1 MKRLLLCLVAS
12 SFVFAT
18 ACRSRVSEVEPS
30 ESFRKAMEEVM
41 QRQPEKN
48 KVKPADLENR
58 KEPVTLRLSL
68 SDALDLAA
76 MHNRAILFSAL
87 AVELS
92 RTSTMASKAN
102 LDITAGATLGYRRS
116 ESALQTVL
124 PGDTRSSDITATTT
138 YGINANLPFATGTN
152 VAIEAGFRRVDAN
165 SPFSKFE
172 FFPSST
178 ITLTQHLLKG
188 VGLVPN
194 LSNTWIAE
202 GNERIAELNL
212 SATRNAQAYAV
223 AVAYWDLVEA
233 REDFVV
239 LKDQATLADEAVLLA
254 ENRESAGLGTKLD
267 VLAQKSNR
275 SSLKRSLIQAEFLV
289 EQRTDELLRA
299 IHPNLLAGY
308 SLFSNY
314 KIEIETLTEAGTEV
328 PDEEKNKPSLI
339 NELKGALRKRP
350 EIAVARK
357 GIENAGLAITRD
369 EYGLLP
375 TLDLSGDFTVNGLGA
390 TANDSF
396 ESYTDFTN
404 LNYGF
409 SLTFGVPIQN
419 RAARAGLDASVIR
432 KRQAILDAREAETD
446 VIMEVAA
453 AVRGITSAIRGVSA
467 AQEAY
472 GFANDTHKA
481 EVERNR
487 AGLATAFE
495 VKQALNDLTAARR
508 DLVRARVEFEKAK
521 LALLKATGE
530 LGQ

>member
-12 SFVFAT
+12 SVVFTT
-18 ACRSRVSEVEPS
+18 ACRSRVTEVEPS

-41 QRQPEKN
+41 QRQPEKY

-58 KEPVTLRLSL
+58 KEAVILRLSL

-76 MHNRAILFSAL
+76 AHNRAILFSSL

-92 RTSTMASKAN
+92 RTTTMSSKSN

-124 PGDTRSSDITATTT
+124 PGDTRSADITATTT
-138 YGINANLPFATGTN
+138 YGLNANLPFATGTN
-152 VAIEAGFRRVDAN
+152 VALEAGFRRVDAN

-172 FFPSST
+172 FFPST
-178 ITLTQHLLKG
+178 KITLTQHLLNG

-212 SATRNAQAYAV
+212 ASTRNAQAYAV
-223 AVAYWDLVEA
+223 AIAYWDLVEA
-233 REDFVV
+233 REDFTV
-239 LKDQATLADEAVLLA
+239 LKDQATLAAEAVELA
-254 ENRESAGLGTKLD
+254 ENRASAGLGTKLD
-267 VLAQKSNR
+267 VLAQKSNLA
-275 SSLKRSLIQAEFLV
+275 SLRRSLIQAEYLV

-299 IHPNLLAGY
+299 IHPDLLNGY
-308 SLFSNY
+308 SLFTSY
-314 KIEIETLTEAGTEV
+314 KVEIETLTEAENEV
-328 PDEEKNKPSLI
+328 PEDFKPSLI
-339 NELKGALRKRP
+339 SELKGALRKRP
-350 EIAVARK
+350 EIAAARK

-369 EYGLLP
+369 EYDLLP

-390 TANDSF
+390 TASDSF

-409 SLTFGVPIQN
+409 ALTFGVPLQN

-453 AVRGITSAIRGVSA
+453 AVRGISSAIRGVLA

-481 EVERNR
+481 EVERNK

>member
-1 MKRLLLCLVAS
+1 
-12 SFVFAT
+12 VFAT
-18 ACRSRVSEVEPS
+18 ACRSRVTEVEPS
-30 ESFRKAMEEVM
+30 ENFRKAMEEVM

-58 KEPVTLRLSL
+58 KAPIILRLSL

-76 MHNRAILFSAL
+76 AHNRTLLFSQL
-87 AVELS
+87 EVELS
-92 RTSTMASKAN
+92 RTATMSSKSN
-102 LDITAGATLGYRRS
+102 LDITVGANIGYRRS

-138 YGINANLPFATGTN
+138 YGLNANLPFATGTS
-152 VAIEAGFRRVDAN
+152 VAFDASFRRVDAN

-172 FFPSST
+172 FFPST
-178 ITLTQHLLKG
+178 KVTLTQHLLHG
-188 VGLVPN
+188 VGFVPN
-194 LSNTWIAE
+194 LTNTWIAE

-212 SATRNAQAYAV
+212 AAARNSQAYAV
-223 AVAYWDLVEA
+223 AIAYWDLVEA
-233 REDFVV
+233 REDYKV
-239 LKDQATLADEAVLLA
+239 LQRQEDLAKEALSLA
-254 ENRESAGLGTKLD
+254 ENRAAAGLGTRLD
-267 VLAQKSNR
+267 VLAQQSNLA
-275 SSLKRSLIQAEFLV
+275 SLKRSLIQAEYLV

-299 IHPNLLAGY
+299 IHPDLLAGY
-308 SLFSNY
+308 SLFTNY
-314 KIEIETLTEAGTEV
+314 KIVIETLTDANVDNAASLE
-328 PDEEKNKPSLI
+328 PSLI

-375 TLDLSGDFTVNGLGA
+375 TLDLAGDFTVNGLGA

-396 ESYTDFTN
+396 QSYTDFTN

-409 SLTFGVPIQN
+409 ALTFGVPLQN
-419 RAARAGLDASVIR
+419 RAARASLDSSVIR

-453 AVRGITSAIRGVSA
+453 AVRGISSAIRGVAA
-467 AQEAY
+467 AQEARD
-472 GFANDTHKA
+472 FADATHKA
-481 EVERNR
+481 EVERNK

-495 VKQALNDLTAARR
+495 VKQALNDLTAAER
-508 DLVRARVEFEKAK
+508 DLIRARIELEKAK
-521 LALLKATGE
+521 LALLKSTGE

>member
-1 MKRLLLCLVAS
+1 VKRLLLCLVAS
-12 SFVFAT
+12 SFVFTT
-18 ACRSRVSEVEPS
+18 ACRSRVTEVEPS
-30 ESFRKAMEEVM
+30 ENFRKAMEEVM
-41 QRQPEKN
+41 QRQPEKY

-58 KEPVTLRLSL
+58 KESITLRLSL

-76 MHNRAILFSAL
+76 SHNRTILFSAL
-87 AVELS
+87 EVELS
-92 RTSTMASKAN
+92 RTNTMASKSN
-102 LDITAGATLGYRRS
+102 LDITAGANLGYRRS

-124 PGDTRSSDITATTT
+124 PGDTRSADITATTT
-138 YGINANLPFATGTN
+138 YGLNANLPFATGTN
-152 VAIEAGFRRVDAN
+152 VALDASFRRVDAN

-172 FFPSST
+172 FFPST
-178 ITLTQHLLKG
+178 KLTVTQHLLHG
-188 VGLVPN
+188 VGFVPN

-212 SATRNAQAYAV
+212 AATRNSQAYAV
-223 AVAYWDLVEA
+223 AIAYWDLVES
-233 REDFVV
+233 REDFN
-239 LKDQATLADEAVLLA
+239 VLLKQEELA
-254 ENRESAGLGTKLD
+254 NEALSLAQNRADAGLGTKLD
-267 VLAQKSNR
+267 VLAQKSNLA
-275 SSLKRSLIQAEFLV
+275 SLKRSLIQAEYLV

-299 IHPNLLAGY
+299 IHPDLLTGY
-308 SLFSNY
+308 SLFTSY
-314 KIEIETLTEAGTEV
+314 KIVIETLTEAKTEI
-328 PDEEKNKPSLI
+328 PTGLEPSLI

-357 GIENAGLAITRD
+357 GIENAGLAISRD

-409 SLTFGVPIQN
+409 TLTFGVPIQN
-419 RAARAGLDASVIR
+419 RAARASLDASVIR

-453 AVRGITSAIRGVSA
+453 AVRGITSAIRGVEA
-467 AQEAY
+467 AQQARD
-472 GFANDTHKA
+472 FANDTHKA
-481 EVERNR
+481 EVERNK

-495 VKQALNDLTAARR
+495 VKQALNDLTAAER
-508 DLVRARVEFEKAK
+508 DLVRARIEFEKAK